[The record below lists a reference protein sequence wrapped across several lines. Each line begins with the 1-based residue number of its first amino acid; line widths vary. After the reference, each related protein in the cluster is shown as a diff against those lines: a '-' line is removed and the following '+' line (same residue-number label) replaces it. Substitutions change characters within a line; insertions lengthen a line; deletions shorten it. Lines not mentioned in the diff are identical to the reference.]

1 MDEQALAPHPPLSA
15 APAALSASGAP
26 TLGVSVLG
34 EWCHSLFLLQGPQ
47 PGRRIEVGR
56 KPLVLGRR
64 TAADLVLP
72 ELQVSALH
80 CRVQVE
86 PGRPALRVTDL
97 KSTNGTFI
105 NGQRIA
111 GTAYL
116 APGSTLSVG
125 QHVFRHDFLSP
136 HDRVRAVYEEAERDQ
151 TVSAWL
157 PLPLAK
163 GPLRTEWCY
172 RPAEPPRGAGF
183 AVLPLSEDRTVV
195 ILIDVCGPAE
205 HVPRHA
211 ARILREL
218 RESAEGTDV
227 DGPAALLNQL
237 HQRWREGAHDGLFF
251 TAWVAVYDPATRCLR
266 HANAGQHAALLRVPD
281 GEMLRLDALSPP
293 VGLLPDTEFFEDS
306 LTVQP
311 GSRLHLF
318 NRGAFDFMGRS
329 GRPLELDDFEALL
342 ACLPPA
348 PGNPAEQAFVQVR
361 RLAERARLDDDFLLL
376 QAEFPV

>member
-1 MDEQALAPHPPLSA
+1 MDEQALAPHPLLSA
-15 APAALSASGAP
+15 APAALSASGEP
-26 TLGVSVLG
+26 TSGVSLLG
-34 EWCHSLFLLQGPQ
+34 EWTHSLFLLQGPQ
-47 PGRRIEVGR
+47 PGRRIELGG

-105 NGQRIA
+105 NGQRIT

-116 APGSTLSVG
+116 APGSTLSLG

-157 PLPLAK
+157 PLPLAQ

-172 RPAEPPRGAGF
+172 RPAELPRGAGF
-183 AVLPLSEDRTVV
+183 ALLPLSEDRTAL
-195 ILIDVCGPAE
+195 ILIDVCGPRE
-205 HVPRHA
+205 HVHRHA
-211 ARILREL
+211 AGILRAL
-218 RESAEGTDV
+218 RESGEDAAV
-227 DGPAALLNQL
+227 DGPAGLLSQL

-251 TAWVAVYDPATRCLR
+251 TAWAAVYDPASRSLR
-266 HANAGQHAALLRVPD
+266 HANAGQHAALLRVPH
-281 GEMLRLDALSPP
+281 GEMLRLDALNPP
-293 VGLLPDTEFFEDS
+293 VGLLPGTEFIEDS

-329 GRPLELDDFEALL
+329 GRPLELDDIEPVL

-348 PGNPAEQAFVQVR
+348 PGNPAEQAFVEIR
-361 RLAERARLDDDFLLL
+361 RLAGRPGLEDDFLLL
-376 QAEFPV
+376 LVEFPG